1 MYFTAIMGTHTCICT
16 VVNLNSL
23 VISNIILICLV
34 LFLVFKSIQNSL
46 SKHPSFNDKML

>member
-1 MYFTAIMGTHTCICT
+1 MYFTAIMGTHTCTCT

-34 LFLVFKSIQNSL
+34 FISGIQIYSKLL